1 MSKCRFEASE
11 IRGVSVLETHES
23 DVQEKA
29 SVWISSGRFFF
40 FFFLTA
46 RLFENCVG
54 RVPFAAWDCPTGQV
68 PVIGQPKTSLSVSE
82 MF

>member
-1 MSKCRFEASE
+1 MKVMFKKRLVF
-11 IRGVSVLETHES
+11 GSVLA
-23 DVQEKA
+23 V
-29 SVWISSGRFFF
+29 F

-82 MF
+82 MFQAGDPA